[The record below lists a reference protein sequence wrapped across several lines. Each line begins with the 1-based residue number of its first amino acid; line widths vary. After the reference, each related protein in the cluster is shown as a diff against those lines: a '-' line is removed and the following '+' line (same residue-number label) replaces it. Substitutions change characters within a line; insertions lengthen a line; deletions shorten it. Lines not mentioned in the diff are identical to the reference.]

1 MGALQFVPE
10 ESSVPDSALYSV
22 KNHWQAFVTQL
33 EGVLR
38 PEQLIRDLSRRT
50 AYSTDASFYHLT
62 PRLVLKLDDTTQIQ
76 RVLKLACRWLVPV
89 TFRAAGTSLSG
100 QAISDS
106 VLILLSTHWRQAD
119 VLDDGTHIR
128 LQPGVIGAY
137 ANQVLAPF
145 NRKIGPDPAS
155 IATCKIGGIAANNAS
170 GMCCGVK
177 HNSYHTMAHMTFV
190 LADGTRLDTSD
201 ARSVK
206 QFYRKHNRLVDSIR
220 RIRAEVC
227 ADEVLAERIRHQYRF
242 KNTLGY
248 GLNALLDFEDP
259 VDIITHLM
267 IGSEGTLGFIADITY
282 RTIKL
287 PACKATGLYLFESAD
302 AACDM
307 IETLERAGA
316 DAVELMDARA
326 LRSVAGLLAPFS
338 TRPVSSDNVALL
350 IELTADQ
357 PDALEDT
364 LDAVTA
370 CFNAAQSIHALQ
382 PFTRDTAVINTL
394 WSIRKGLFPAV
405 GAVRQRGT
413 TVIIEDVAFDRH
425 RLARGIELLQQLF
438 ETYGY
443 DEAIIFGHALDG
455 NVHFVFTQR
464 FDSAQEKARY
474 RDFMQDVSTLVAD
487 RLHGTL
493 KAEHGTGR
501 NMAPFIRQQWG
512 GRALD
517 VMKRLKHILDPADI
531 LNPGVIINDDPQAH
545 LKHLKQLPPVDD
557 EIDSCIECGFCEPQC
572 PSASLTLSPRQR
584 IALMRRAALLPAAEK
599 TKIHRDF
606 AYLGDK
612 TCAATGLC
620 ATACPVGINTGTWIK
635 KQRHAR
641 SPDSLHFMAEHL
653 PLSHSLARGALRLG
667 AGVAA
672 VTSKETL
679 QKITQSAHNLSNRIP
694 VFASTTPSAASTQFH
709 SGKSFAEKVVYLPA
723 CPNRVFGSKNT
734 HQNLNKTV
742 VELLNKA
749 RIEVRYPE
757 ALTSLCCGQPFE
769 SHGNMQAA
777 QHYREELLSALEKAS
792 ENGRYPVITDNSA
805 CALSSLSAQ
814 GVKVTELTQYLN
826 DVVAA
831 RLIVTPLKTPVA
843 LHVTCS
849 SQHLDGGAGLRALAD
864 KLCNQV
870 VVPDHITCCGFAGD
884 KGFTTPELN
893 QAALSPL
900 RNQLPDNC
908 QRGISNSRTCE
919 IGLSQASGIPYEH
932 IAYLMNEVSKPSHS
946 KEPFQ

>member
-1 MGALQFVPE
+1 MPE
-10 ESSVPDSALYSV
+10 NALYSV

-33 EGVLR
+33 EAVLK

-62 PRLVLKLDDTTQIQ
+62 PRLVLKLNDTTQVQ
-76 RVLKLACRWLVPV
+76 RVLQLACRWLVPV

-106 VLILLSTHWRQAD
+106 VLILLSEQWRQTD
-119 VLDDGTHIR
+119 VLDEGERIR

-137 ANQVLAPF
+137 ANQILAPYK
-145 NRKIGPDPAS
+145 RKIGPDPAS

-177 HNSYHTMAHMTFV
+177 HNSYHTMEHMTFV
-190 LADGTRLDTSD
+190 LADGTRVDTAD

-206 QFYRKHNRLVDSIR
+206 QFYRKHDGLVSAIR
-220 RIRAEVC
+220 RLRADVC
-227 ADEVLAERIRHQYRF
+227 ADEVLTERIRHQYRF

-248 GLNALLDFEDP
+248 GLNALLDFEEP

-267 IGSEGTLGFIADITY
+267 IGSEGTLGFIGDITY

-287 PACKATGLYLFESAD
+287 PAFKATGLYLFDTARQ
-302 AACDM
+302 ACDA
-307 IETLERAGA
+307 IEALADAGA

-326 LRSVAGLLAPFS
+326 LRSVADLLAPFS

-350 IELTADQ
+350 IELTADNQ
-357 PDALEDT
+357 QT
-364 LDAVTA
+364 LDSAQQSVTS
-370 CFNAAQSIHALQ
+370 FFETEKTIHALQ
-382 PFTRDTAVINTL
+382 PFTRDISAITTL
-394 WSIRKGLFPAV
+394 WNIRKGLFPAV
-405 GAVRQRGT
+405 GAVRESGT
-413 TVIIEDVAFDRH
+413 TVIIEDVAFDQNK
-425 RLARGIELLQQLF
+425 LADGIQLLQQLF
-438 ETYGY
+438 EKYRY

-464 FDSAQEKARY
+464 FDSTEEKNRY
-474 RDFMQDVSTLVAD
+474 RDFMHDVSKLVTD
-487 RLHGTL
+487 TLHGTL

-517 VMKRLKHILDPADI
+517 VMKRLKHILDPAAI
-531 LNPGVIINDDPQAH
+531 LNPGVIINDDADAH
-545 LKHLKQLPPVDD
+545 LKNLKQLPPVDE

-584 IALMRRAALLPAAEK
+584 IALMRRATLLPAAKQAEIK
-599 TKIHRDF
+599 QDF
-606 AYLGDK
+606 SYAGDK
-612 TCAATGLC
+612 TCAATGMC
-620 ATACPVGINTGTWIK
+620 ATACPVGINTGDWIK
-635 KQRHAR
+635 KRRHAE

-653 PLSHSLARGALRLG
+653 KLSHSLARGALNL
-667 AGVAA
+667 ASGVAA
-672 VTSKETL
+672 VTSKKTL
-679 QKITQSAHNLSNRIP
+679 QTATRSAHRLSQRIP
-694 VFASTTPSAASTQFH
+694 VFAQTTPAAATTKYYTGQPFTD
-709 SGKSFAEKVVYLPA
+709 KVVFIPA
-723 CPNRVFGSKNT
+723 CPNRVFGSVEK
-734 HQNLNKTV
+734 HQSLSKTV

-749 RIEVRYPE
+749 SIEVRYPD

-777 QHYREELLSALEKAS
+777 QQYRKAFSAALQKVS
-792 ENGRYPVITDNSA
+792 KNGRYPIITDNSA

-814 GVKVTELTQYLN
+814 GIKVTELAQFLN
-826 DVVAA
+826 EVVAA
-831 RLIVTPLKTPVA
+831 RLHITPVTEPIA
-843 LHVTCS
+843 LHLTCS
-849 SQHLDGGAGLRALAD
+849 SQHLDGANGLRSLAE
-864 KLCNQV
+864 KLCTNIFI
-870 VVPDHITCCGFAGD
+870 PSHITCCGFAGD

-900 RNQLPDNC
+900 REQLPAECN
-908 QRGISNSRTCE
+908 RGISNSRTCE
-919 IGLSQASGIPYEH
+919 IGLSQAGGIPYQH
-932 IAYLMNEVSKPSHS
+932 IAYLMNEISESLPT
-946 KEPFQ
+946 KESGR

>member
-1 MGALQFVPE
+1 MGFLLYVQD
-10 ESSVPDSALYSV
+10 ESPVPDNAIYSV

-33 EGVLR
+33 EGLLR
-38 PEQLIRDLSRRT
+38 PEQLIRDVSRRT

-62 PRLVLKLDDTTQIQ
+62 PRLVLKLDDITQIQ

-119 VLDDGTHIR
+119 VLDDGARIR
-128 LQPGVIGAY
+128 LQPGVVGAY

-177 HNSYHTMAHMTFV
+177 HNSYHTMEHMTFV
-190 LADGTRLDTSD
+190 LADGTRVDTSD
-201 ARSVK
+201 PRSVK
-206 QFYRKHNRLVDSIR
+206 QFYRKHDRLINDIR
-220 RIRAEVC
+220 RLRAEVC
-227 ADEVLAERIRHQYRF
+227 ADEILTERIRHQYRF

-248 GLNALLDFEDP
+248 GLNALLDFENP
-259 VDIITHLM
+259 VDIISHLM

-287 PACKATGLYLFESAD
+287 PAFKAAGLYLFESAD
-302 AACDM
+302 DACDM
-307 IETLERAGA
+307 IETLARAGA

-326 LRSVAGLLAPFS
+326 LRSVADLLAPFS

-357 PDALEDT
+357 QDALDDA

-370 CFNAAQSIHALQ
+370 CFHAGQSIHALQ
-382 PFTRDTAVINTL
+382 PFTRDTAVITTL

-405 GAVRQRGT
+405 GAIRQPGT
-413 TVIIEDVAFDRH
+413 TVIIEDVAFDQH
-425 RLARGIELLQQLF
+425 KLAQGIALLQQLF
-438 ETYGY
+438 EKYGY

-464 FDSAQEKARY
+464 FDRAEEKARY
-474 RDFMQDVSTLVAD
+474 RDFMQDVSTLVTD
-487 RLHGTL
+487 KLHGTL

-517 VMKRLKHILDPADI
+517 VMKRLKHVLDPADI

-545 LKHLKQLPPVDD
+545 LKDLKQLPPIDE

-584 IALMRRAALLPAAEK
+584 IALMRRAALLPAADQAE
-599 TKIHRDF
+599 IEQDF

-653 PLSHSLARGALRLG
+653 PLSHSLARGALRLSAG
-667 AGVAA
+667 AAA
-672 VTSKETL
+672 VTSKKTL
-679 QKITQSAHNLSNRIP
+679 QKITRTAHTLSERIP
-694 VFASTTPSAASTQFH
+694 VFASTTPPAASTKYATGQ
-709 SGKSFAEKVVYLPA
+709 SFSEQVVYIPA
-723 CPNRVFGSKNT
+723 CPNRVFGGKDK

-749 RIEVRYPE
+749 KIAVRYPD

-777 QHYREELLSALEKAS
+777 QQYRERFVNALQTAS
-792 ENGRYPVITDNSA
+792 ENGRYPIITDNST
-805 CALSSLSAQ
+805 CALSSLSAPEI
-814 GVKVTELTQYLN
+814 KVTELTQYLN
-826 DVVAA
+826 EVVAP
-831 RLIVTPLKTPVA
+831 RLLITPVKAPVA
-843 LHVTCS
+843 LHVSCS
-849 SQHLDGGAGLRALAD
+849 SQHLDGAAGLRALAD
-864 KLCNQV
+864 KLCDEIFR
-870 VVPDHITCCGFAGD
+870 PSHISCCGFAGD

-900 RNQLPDNC
+900 REQLPANC
-908 QRGISNSRTCE
+908 HRGISNSRTCE

-932 IAYLMNEVSKPSHS
+932 IAYLMNEVS
-946 KEPFQ
+946 EPLHFQGVNE